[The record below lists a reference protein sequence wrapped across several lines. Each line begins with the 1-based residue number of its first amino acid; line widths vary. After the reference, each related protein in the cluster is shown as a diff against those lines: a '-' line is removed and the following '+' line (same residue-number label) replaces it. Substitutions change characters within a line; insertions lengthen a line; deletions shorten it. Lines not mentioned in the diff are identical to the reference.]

1 MLSIN
6 KKLLVPVSAGLVVL
20 SLCSCS
26 ANMGTSPERRD
37 YNNSGYNGV
46 TRNGANTTHRG
57 TGNGYGYDTGSYN
70 FGMGAVTGGDT
81 VGNSVDSML
90 GRNAVG
96 GNNGLSG
103 TSTRGT
109 RNSGAMSSN
118 AGKVNTNNGS
128 ADGGMGSRTTK

>member
-6 KKLLVPVSAGLVVL
+6 RKLLVPVSAGLVVL

-26 ANMGTSPERRD
+26 ANMGRSPERRD
-37 YNNSGYNGV
+37 YYNSGYNGV
-46 TRNGANTTHRG
+46 TRNGSNMSNRG

-70 FGMGAVTGGDT
+70 FGTGAVTGGDT

-109 RNSGAMSSN
+109 RNTAAHRN
-118 AGKVNTNNGS
+118 AGQINTNNGS
-128 ADGGMGSRTTK
+128 ADGGTSK